1 LAALTTLIRF
11 VGGIFID
18 WGDTDFY
25 SACHEIFGVIAVQH
39 TQLNYRTLGLGAAL
53 LVVLVFAG
61 KSAFSEGLSAREK
74 SPPILTNNTTG
85 SCDPELAQADLVPGT
100 DVDGNPVA
108 GVDLPTGPIPY
119 PGQIAVPLRA
129 RAGRSPAYVTVDG
142 AKLGP
147 LLNPASA
154 CN

>member
-25 SACHEIFGVIAVQH
+25 GACHEIFGVIAVQH
-39 TQLNYRTLGLGAAL
+39 TQLNYRTFGLGAAL

-61 KSAFSEGLSAREK
+61 KSAFSEGLSARGK
-74 SPPILTNNTTG
+74 SPPILTNNPTG

-100 DVDGNPVA
+100 DVDGYPVA
-108 GVDLPTGPIPY
+108 GADLPSGPIPY
-119 PGQIAVPLRA
+119 RGQIEVPLKARHGRA
-129 RAGRSPAYVTVDG
+129 PAYVVVDG
-142 AKLGP
+142 AKLDP

-154 CN
+154 CK